1 MERGKFIAFE
11 GLDGSGQTTQANKL
25 TDFIQAMNGRVHL
38 TKEPTNNIIGGLVR
52 GQLTH
57 DWHSSPECLQLLFAA
72 DRAHHLDKEIL
83 PLLDQGISVITDRYF
98 FSTIAFGSTEISD
111 WDWLKEINKNFI
123 EPDLTFIIKTSPE
136 ICLARINKNRFNL
149 ELFEKTETL
158 KKVWAGYERVA
169 KEFDRIII
177 IDGEKKPDE
186 VFSQIE
192 DAYRHYFN

>member
-25 TDFIQAMNGRVHL
+25 TDFIQAMNERVHL

-83 PLLDQGISVITDRYF
+83 PLLNQGISVITDRYF

-111 WDWLKEINKNFI
+111 WNWLKEINKNFI

-136 ICLARINKNRFNL
+136 TCLARINKNRFNL

-169 KEFDRIII
+169 KEFDHIIM
-177 IDGEKKPDE
+177 IDGEKTPDK
-186 VFSQIE
+186 VFLQIE
-192 DAYRHYFN
+192 DAYHQYF